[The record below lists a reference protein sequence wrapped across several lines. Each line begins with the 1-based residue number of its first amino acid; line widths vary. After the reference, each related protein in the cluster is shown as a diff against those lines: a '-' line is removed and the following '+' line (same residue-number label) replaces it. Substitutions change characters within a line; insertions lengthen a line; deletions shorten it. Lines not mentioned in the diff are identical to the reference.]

1 MIEVRHLRYFC
12 AVAQA
17 RNFTRAAEN
26 LHMAQ
31 PPLSRQI
38 QQLEAALGV
47 GLFER
52 RRPVTLTEAGRFFH
66 DQALQILDRLEQ
78 ITATTQRIGQADR
91 GVFTIGF
98 VGSILY
104 GMLPALVRR
113 LRQERPDLDV
123 RLSELTTLQQVEAL
137 KEGRID
143 IGFGR
148 IVLNDPLVRR
158 VVLRDEPLVVALWRG
173 HPLAGGEGPIPL
185 AALADQSLIVF
196 PKSPRPS
203 FADQILALLTAK
215 GVKAPDV
222 HEVRELQTAL
232 GLVAAQVGV
241 CLAPASARALRP
253 DDLIYRLIADPEATS
268 PIIMSHR
275 LNDTSPVIAVVKRL
289 IVEIE
294 EPRVS

>member
-1 MIEVRHLRYFC
+1 MIEVRQLRYFC

-47 GLFER
+47 RLFER

-78 ITATTQRIGQADR
+78 ITAMTQRIGQADR

-123 RLSELTTLQQVEAL
+123 RLSELITLQQVEAL

-148 IVLNDPLVRR
+148 IILNDPLVRR
-158 VVLRDEPLVVALWRG
+158 VVLRDEPLVVALWRD
-173 HPLAGGEGPIPL
+173 HPLASGEDPIAL
-185 AALADQSLIVF
+185 TALADQSLIVF

-203 FADQILALLTAK
+203 FADQILALLAAK
-215 GVKAPDV
+215 GIKPPEV

-241 CLAPASARALRP
+241 CLVPASTRALRP
-253 DDLIYRLIADPEATS
+253 DDLVYRRVADPEATS

-275 LNDTSPVIAVVKRL
+275 LNDTSPVIAAVKRL

-294 EPRVS
+294 EPQVS